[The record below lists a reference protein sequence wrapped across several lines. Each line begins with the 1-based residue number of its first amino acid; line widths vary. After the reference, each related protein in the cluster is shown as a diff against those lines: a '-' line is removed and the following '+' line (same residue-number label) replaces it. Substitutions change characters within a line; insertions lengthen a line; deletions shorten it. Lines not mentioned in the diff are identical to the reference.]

1 MWMLLIP
8 LTAAAIAQAGL
19 GVVCFLRY
27 PRTRFP
33 AVLLV
38 SLALSYALLAMIGG
52 GWLVALH
59 RAFGID
65 PMADWTVDL
74 LIQHVV
80 VTGALFAA
88 ACAANVWLAFSI
100 PVSGNAKRRAA
111 VVDADGPLPVS

>member
-59 RAFGID
+59 RVFGID

-74 LIQHVV
+74 LIQHIV

-111 VVDADGPLPVS
+111 VVDVDGRLPVS

>member
-1 MWMLLIP
+1 M
-8 LTAAAIAQAGL
+8 
-19 GVVCFLRY
+19 
-27 PRTRFP
+27 
-33 AVLLV
+33 
-38 SLALSYALLAMIGG
+38 SLALSYALLATIGG

-59 RAFGID
+59 RVFGID

-74 LIQHVV
+74 LIQHIV

-88 ACAANVWLAFSI
+88 ACAVNVWLACSI